1 MNLEDF
7 TIRLKEKG
15 LKVTPQRLAVL
26 DALVENNTHP
36 NAESII
42 KKIRRKHPSISVGTI
57 YNILDV
63 FVEKGIIA
71 KLRTEDNIMRYD
83 PLVKEH
89 HHIYVKDKGDI
100 IDYFDD
106 ELTELVKKYL
116 SNKNEFSKIEIESI
130 KINISGNKIYK

>member
-1 MNLEDF
+1 MNLEDI
-7 TIRLKEKG
+7 TVRLKGKG

-26 DALVENNTHP
+26 EALVENNTHP

-42 KKIRRKHPSISVGTI
+42 KIIKRNHPSISVGTI

-71 KLRTEDNIMRYD
+71 KLQTEDSIMRYD

-89 HHIYVKDKGDI
+89 HHIYVKDEGDI

-106 ELTELVKKYL
+106 ELTELVKRYL
-116 SNKNEFSKIEIESI
+116 SNKNEFSKIEIESV
-130 KINISGNKIYK
+130 KINILGSKI

>member
-1 MNLEDF
+1 MKLEDF
-7 TIRLKEKG
+7 TVRLKERG

-26 DALVENNTHP
+26 ESLVENNTHP

-71 KLRTEDNIMRYD
+71 KLQTEDNIMRYD

-89 HHIYVKDKGDI
+89 HHIYMKDNGDI

-116 SNKNEFSKIEIESI
+116 SNKNEISKIVIESV
-130 KINISGNKIYK
+130 KINISGNKI